1 MDLRF
6 APPSLASCS
15 SGPAQENELR
25 EKIKVILKEHA
36 EKVAAAPRQE
46 PAPMPAMLIAA
57 KTLASMPVA
66 EVMRMSE

>member
-1 MDLRF
+1 M
-6 APPSLASCS
+6 
-15 SGPAQENELR
+15 
-25 EKIKVILKEHA
+25 ILKEHA